1 MRAGLRDRR
10 PERGVSEPAEEEIE
24 RWRRRYERERKARLE
39 AEEIAERFTRDAL
52 HDPLTGLANRALFL
66 DRLQHALE
74 STGRHRL
81 PLAAV
86 LLDLD
91 DFKEI
96 NDSYGHSVG
105 DELLCAVARRL
116 TDAVRTV
123 DTVARLGGD
132 EFALVIED
140 VDEARR
146 DLVIERIKRALDPPF
161 LIQGEARQ
169 IRGSFGLALS
179 RGNADTPSDML
190 RRADLAM
197 YAAKREGAT
206 GHAVFETGMHAAMMY
221 RLEMKSSLQRA
232 LTEREFQLHYQPV
245 VELSSQRISAM
256 EALVRWTRPGGGV
269 TPPGEFIPLA
279 EETGLIVPLG
289 WWVLEEA
296 CRQFM
301 AWRASWRLP
310 ELVLHVNFSARQ
322 LHDPQADSV
331 VREAIAGSG
340 IPPERLVLE
349 LTESCVMEAVEPS
362 RLAME
367 RLTALGLRM
376 GVDDFGTGY
385 SSLSYLQKL
394 PVSVVKIDKS
404 FVDDVAKSKRGA
416 ALVRAIIGVGSALD
430 LQVIAEGVE
439 DIGQVGRL
447 RALDCR
453 YAQGYY
459 FSRPLDVEAMTAYLD
474 RLRVPQD

>member
-1 MRAGLRDRR
+1 LD
-10 PERGVSEPAEEEIE
+10 PAAQEEID
-24 RWRRRYERERKARLE
+24 RWRRKYERERKARLE

-52 HDPLTGLANRALFL
+52 HDPLTGLANRALYL

-74 STGRHRL
+74 STGRHRM
-81 PLAAV
+81 PLATV
-86 LLDLD
+86 LLDLN

-96 NDSYGHSVG
+96 NDSYGHAVG

-116 TDAVRTV
+116 TDAVRAV

-140 VDEARR
+140 VDDARR
-146 DLVIERIKRALDPPF
+146 DLVIERIKRALDAPF

-169 IRGSFGLALS
+169 VSGSFGLALS
-179 RGNADTPSDML
+179 RGNADTPTDML

-197 YAAKREGAT
+197 YAAKREGKA
-206 GHAVFETGMHAAMMY
+206 GHAVFETGMHAAMMF

-232 LTEREFQLHYQPV
+232 LAESEFQLHYQPV
-245 VELSSQRISAM
+245 VELASQRLTAM

-269 TPPGEFIPLA
+269 VSPGEFIPLA

-296 CRQFM
+296 CRRFM
-301 AWRASWRLP
+301 AWPQVTLKFP
-310 ELVLHVNFSARQ
+310 QLVLHVNLSARQ
-322 LHDPQADSV
+322 LHDPEAAAV
-331 VREAIAGSG
+331 VQNALTRAGMA
-340 IPPERLVLE
+340 PARLVLE
-349 LTESCVMEAVEPS
+349 LTESSVMEAVEPS
-362 RLAME
+362 RIAME
-367 RLTALGLRM
+367 KLTALGLRM

-430 LQVIAEGVE
+430 LQEIAEGVE

-459 FSRPLDVEAMTAYLD
+459 FSRPLDAEAMTAYLD
-474 RLRVPQD
+474 AAR